1 MKDTKNI
8 IIQNNPDWFVLRM
21 WDLSKD
27 NAVQVPDPGIKIV
40 ALIID
45 KKGNIALG
53 RRNERTKGFKDT
65 TSHAEYLC
73 INSKDFPELNNIK
86 SIYVTIPPCQKCR
99 EFIDKSNIKKVYY
112 LFDHNN
118 QSKRHWNKDRVTLIS
133 KSRLSDSSITLI
145 EMLEFTFNNNDF
157 EAKKKPRPKRKK

>member
-1 MKDTKNI
+1 MKDMKNI
-8 IIQNNPDWFVLRM
+8 TIQNNLDWFVLRM

-27 NAVQVPDPGIKIV
+27 NAVEVPDPGIKIV

-53 RRNERTKGFKDT
+53 RRNERTKGFKES

-73 INSKDFPELNNIK
+73 IKSKDFPELNNIK

-99 EFIDKSNIKKVYY
+99 ELIDKADIKNIYY

-118 QSKRHWNKDRVTLIS
+118 QSKRQWNKNKVILIS
-133 KSRLSDSSITLI
+133 KNRLNDSSITLI
-145 EMLEFTFNNNDF
+145 ESLELTFNNNDF
-157 EAKKKPRPKRKK
+157 EAKKRPRPKR